1 MQFDAH
7 DNRIPRHLNQCIEW
21 YDIGV
26 SLRLIV
32 WTQYKTVKIQTTGL
46 RGGEIDTE
54 ELDDLLNSF
63 SSQGWEFANAFDT
76 ATANGASKY
85 VVVILRRSI

>member
-1 MQFDAH
+1 MK
-7 DNRIPRHLNQCIEW
+7 E
-21 YDIGV
+21 V
-26 SLRLIV
+26 STKAGEVQLLMRENLMSY
-32 WTQYKTVKIQTTGL
+32 QYKTVKIQTTGL

-76 ATANGASKY
+76 TTANGASKY